1 MGDKPPLEKLN
12 QRFLGMNIYAAIDQ
26 FLNFL
31 TLERNASSHTL
42 RAYSRD
48 LTELAEYAEGDE
60 ISEVENFD
68 IYLLRGFVSSF
79 YEKKVEKSTLE
90 RKIAT
95 LKSFFKFLLFKKAV
109 AENPARQLKFPKKEK
124 KLANVFAR
132 DSIIA
137 LIESPDVT
145 TPVGKRD
152 RLILELLYGTGVRVG
167 ELEGLNVADIDMSGR
182 RLRIRGKGKK
192 ERLVPLDDYYV
203 TLIKSYLNA
212 LSEMLQKGFAPS
224 GEGALI
230 LNRRGGRLSS
240 RNILSLVKKYL
251 VKVGLP
257 EIYSPH
263 SFRHTFATH
272 LLEEGA
278 DIRTL
283 QELLGHTSLTT
294 TQKYTHLNLEKMLA
308 SYKKAHP
315 KG

>member
-1 MGDKPPLEKLN
+1 
-12 QRFLGMNIYAAIDQ
+12 MNIYVAIDQ

-68 IYLLRGFVSSF
+68 IYLLRGFISSF

-90 RKIAT
+90 RKIST

-132 DSIIA
+132 DSIIM
-137 LIESPDVT
+137 LIESPDSA
-145 TPVGKRD
+145 TPSGKRD
-152 RLILELLYGTGVRVG
+152 RLVLELLYGTGIRVG
-167 ELEGLNVADIDMSGR
+167 ELEGLNIADIDMSGR
-182 RLRIRGKGKK
+182 RLRVRGKGKK

-212 LSEMLQKGFAPS
+212 LPEMLQKGYAPS
-224 GEGALI
+224 EGALI
-230 LNRRGGRLSS
+230 LNRRGGRLTS

-251 VKVGLP
+251 AKTGLP

-278 DIRTL
+278 DLRTL

>member
-1 MGDKPPLEKLN
+1 
-12 QRFLGMNIYAAIDQ
+12 MNIYAAIDQ

-60 ISEVENFD
+60 ISEIENFD

-90 RKIAT
+90 RKIST
-95 LKSFFKFLLFKKAV
+95 LKSFFKFLIFKKAV
-109 AENPARQLKFPKKEK
+109 TENPARQLKFPKKEK

-132 DSIIA
+132 DSIIT
-137 LIESPDVT
+137 LIESPDST
-145 TPVGKRD
+145 TPSGKRD

-212 LSEMLQKGFAPS
+212 LPEMLQKGFAP
-224 GEGALI
+224 GGAGALI

-251 VKVGLP
+251 AKVGLP

-278 DIRTL
+278 DLRTL

-294 TQKYTHLNLEKMLA
+294 TQKYTHLNLETMLA